1 MMESKMSESNLR
13 TELHMVLHDVAE
25 LLEASLPHLSN
36 RLEGNLYLKDRA
48 AVATAR
54 AALVLSQ
61 SNHWSRPEAERE
73 FCISAEGGMMA
84 GDQQAGEFCTGC
96 HRPSIDCS
104 RDPCAGVIEDR
115 GEWGTMRP
123 RKSTTIPA
131 EGGMMAGDQQSREEV
146 LRALRAAHWSLV
158 PDGVDKKRCAE
169 MTMLGVA
176 SKAYR
181 KGYLGGKYAEVKVTL
196 DIVWFGAF
204 QVEIDYSELVAAE
217 DFKELTAKV
226 NHAAFRGLGELVRS
240 NDEEM
245 HRHADGGDE
254 DIETSKPTGTT
265 LQDAC
270 GLVVEDEG

>member
-36 RLEGNLYLKDRA
+36 RLEGNLHLKDRA

-84 GDQQAGEFCTGC
+84 GDQQ
-96 HRPSIDCS
+96 
-104 RDPCAGVIEDR
+104 
-115 GEWGTMRP
+115 
-123 RKSTTIPA
+123 
-131 EGGMMAGDQQSREEV
+131 SREEV
-146 LRALRAAHWSLV
+146 LRALRTAHWSLV

-254 DIETSKPTGTT
+254 DIETS
-265 LQDAC
+265 
-270 GLVVEDEG
+270 VEDEG